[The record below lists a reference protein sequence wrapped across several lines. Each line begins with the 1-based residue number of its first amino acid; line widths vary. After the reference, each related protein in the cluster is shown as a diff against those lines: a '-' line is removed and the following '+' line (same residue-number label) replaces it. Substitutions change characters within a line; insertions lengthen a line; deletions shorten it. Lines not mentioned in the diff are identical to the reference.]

1 MNSLGI
7 DVSKVKIDVCLL
19 VGNKIFSAT
28 FDNDSNGFEKLNA
41 WLSKKA
47 GDTATHVCMEATG
60 KYQEPLAMSLHEAKY
75 LVSVVNPVQIKSYA
89 KMTLNRTKTDRS
101 DAKLI
106 AQFCQSHKPE
116 AWTPKPSEIR
126 ELEGYLSLL
135 NALKNE
141 HTRWL
146 NRLQAPAQTDE
157 VLKLM
162 QQHYDHLEA
171 EIKQLEKRIHDHI
184 QQHES
189 LKVDAEL
196 LDTIPG
202 LGPATIAWL
211 LSIRLRTFDNA
222 KAVTAYA
229 GVCPAHNESGT
240 SVKSPSH
247 MSKVGDAQLRK
258 ALYMPILSALRHNPI
273 IKAMR
278 ERLLKAGKKEMV
290 IIGAAM
296 RKLLT
301 LAYGVLKSGKS
312 FDPNFAKSNLK
323 PA

>member
-28 FDNDSNGFEKLNA
+28 FDNDSSGFEKLNA

-184 QQHES
+184 
-189 LKVDAEL
+189 
-196 LDTIPG
+196 PG
-202 LGPATIAWL
+202 LGPATNDCMA
-211 LSIRLRTFDNA
+211 
-222 KAVTAYA
+222 AVHSA
-229 GVCPAHNESGT
+229 AH
-240 SVKSPSH
+240 
-247 MSKVGDAQLRK
+247 L
-258 ALYMPILSALRHNPI
+258 
-273 IKAMR
+273 
-278 ERLLKAGKKEMV
+278 
-290 IIGAAM
+290 
-296 RKLLT
+296 
-301 LAYGVLKSGKS
+301 
-312 FDPNFAKSNLK
+312 
-323 PA
+323 